1 MMKMNKIV
9 KKMMANLLVN
19 KLFHFIIYYLIH
31 QRRMTLYM
39 PQLNKLFEKAFAFI
53 KERPALNSWLSKH
66 AERYQDKMGH
76 RKLGILFID
85 L

>member
-1 MMKMNKIV
+1 
-9 KKMMANLLVN
+9 
-19 KLFHFIIYYLIH
+19 
-31 QRRMTLYM
+31 MTLYT